1 MKKGANMKNRNFKF
15 IDNEDYHNH
24 LLMLYENAESGFVA
38 KVRYLNN
45 GLLKGEH
52 AVFLTSEDPKYIEGK
67 IAKIIDLNKFQKK
80 GLLHIVQ
87 IPENI
92 TSSSDALK
100 RFEEVLKVIKSSA
113 EKGFRLT
120 GPFIEKTNTKIGK
133 KLRLLVEQK
142 CEKFLSKHKGSILC
156 PHQIVKAKNNEEK
169 QWMCSMLRKHTDV
182 LYIPKSGQGR
192 SFNSDFML

>member
-1 MKKGANMKNRNFKF
+1 MKKIVNIKNQNSKF
-15 IDNEDYHNH
+15 IDNEDFHNH

-67 IAKIIDLNKFQKK
+67 IAKIIDVNKFKKK

-87 IPENI
+87 IPKNF
-92 TSSSDALK
+92 TNSSDALK
-100 RFEEVLKVIKSSA
+100 QYGEVLKIVESSA

-133 KLRLLVEQK
+133 KLRLLIEQK
-142 CEKFLSKHKGSILC
+142 SEKFLSKHKGSILC
-156 PHQIVKAKNNEEK
+156 PHPIVKAKNDEER
-169 QWMCSMLRKHTDV
+169 QWMCNMFKEHTDI
-182 LYIPKSGQGR
+182 LYIPKSGQSK
-192 SFNSDFML
+192 SFNSDFIL